1 MFVRDKETREAA
13 IDLAKQIGNSSA
25 SRLGKDF
32 IGFYLLGSLAHG
44 GFNRRYSDIDVA
56 LISENGVEG
65 AFLEALEAEACAIA
79 PDLGS
84 RVSIFWTDRAFS
96 VGRFPPLDRID
107 YIEHAIPLEEC
118 ERVEVSKPTL
128 EEIQI
133 YMRGSPLERWAGR
146 GVRFST
152 QLSLDPDERKTFLK
166 TYLYPARFAFSWLTG
181 QIGSNDTAV
190 KYLNNNPIAGLDIGL
205 INRALACRNAAADP
219 DSLFDDRISLPAQY
233 EACVKLMG

>member
-1 MFVRDKETREAA
+1 MSLRDEKIREAA
-13 IDLAKQIGNSSA
+13 IDLAKQIGTSSA
-25 SRLGKDF
+25 GRLGKDF

-44 GFNRRYSDIDVA
+44 GFNRRYSDIDVG
-56 LISENGVEG
+56 LISENGVED

-118 ERVEVSKPTL
+118 ERVEVSKPSL

-133 YMRGSPLERWAGR
+133 YMRGSPLERWAER
-146 GVRFST
+146 GNRFAT
-152 QLSLDPDERKTFLK
+152 QPSLDPDDRKTFLK
-166 TYLYPARFAFSWLTG
+166 TNLYPARFAFSWITG

-190 KYLNNNPIAGLDIGL
+190 KYLNDNPMAGLDIGL

-219 DSLFDDRISLPAQY
+219 DILFDDRIFLPAQY

>member
-1 MFVRDKETREAA
+1 MTLFVRDKETREAA

-25 SRLGKDF
+25 GRLGKDF

-118 ERVEVSKPTL
+118 ERVEVSKP
-128 EEIQI
+128 
-133 YMRGSPLERWAGR
+133 
-146 GVRFST
+146 
-152 QLSLDPDERKTFLK
+152 
-166 TYLYPARFAFSWLTG
+166 
-181 QIGSNDTAV
+181 
-190 KYLNNNPIAGLDIGL
+190 
-205 INRALACRNAAADP
+205 
-219 DSLFDDRISLPAQY
+219 
-233 EACVKLMG
+233 